1 MQRGWLLLT
10 IYLKK
15 QRLAPAAFEN
25 PGLAPPQGTLAEPWL
40 TLQESSPAGPGRGGG
55 RYLLL
60 SQLGRRGD
68 LRRERGGGGSNGS
81 PRSFHP
87 GGAQASAEWAE
98 PSQAFPPSHSPRL
111 ALSSPQG
118 SHTLALTTRLYFSS
132 SSILQA

>member
-55 RYLLL
+55 GGICCFL
-60 SQLGRRGD
+60 SW
-68 LRRERGGGGSNGS
+68 EEGG
-81 PRSFHP
+81 
-87 GGAQASAEWAE
+87 
-98 PSQAFPPSHSPRL
+98 
-111 ALSSPQG
+111 
-118 SHTLALTTRLYFSS
+118 
-132 SSILQA
+132 I